1 MRNVVK
7 TDNTK
12 TDKVITKKA
21 APDYEEIYQ
30 GRFDKH
36 YDELKWLYMELY
48 DNSSMFEELMPEKP
62 SRIGTNRMTCW
73 E

>member
-48 DNSSMFEELMPEKP
+48 DNSSMT
-62 SRIGTNRMTCW
+62 G
-73 E
+73 